1 MLVNVALGVVVEM
14 AVHAARARRNLVD
27 LSIVQLVDVVWVNS
41 KRTRHEVEV
50 SHALY
55 KRVLEVIRRMSR
67 VHIRDG
73 THRNR
78 NGRLEL
84 AGNAEH
90 HTSAAMLSE
99 QLALPV
105 TLKVKLR
112 TIGRSAVNAVPRE
125 IEVAGKLAHM
135 HTERPQAH
143 VQGIGTGSLEALG
156 DFEVLL
162 HRGHERGVAQVGVVL
177 LDTVDEHLHGKVL
190 PAGLLDAL
198 NHLAYKAGT
207 ILKALGTI
215 LVIALVA
222 HAREERLANVVARS
236 VDLNSIPTKV
246 LKLLG
251 KVGRILLEGMNLI
264 DRHIASHGRGKR
276 TRSRLLRAAKRN
288 THARDLVTDVTSLF
302 VNRIGKFLQRGSI
315 HGHAARHGEV
325 LILVHKVLD
334 PHHIHPAVGKGA
346 IVGHAFF
353 VVLARIGACG
363 RLHDTV
369 LNLETAKLPRRKQR
383 SEIGSVGTP
392 SLSRCSV
399 LLSVHLRRSNEALS
413 SLLGPGLHRRIR
425 GTRYA
430 GKCHQ
435 SASNRSTARN
445 KAAPRHTC
453 IHIMPPSP
461 AGTGQSPISCPPTC
475 NWLAA

>member
-1 MLVNVALGVVVEM
+1 
-14 AVHAARARRNLVD
+14 
-27 LSIVQLVDVVWVNS
+27 
-41 KRTRHEVEV
+41 
-50 SHALY
+50 
-55 KRVLEVIRRMSR
+55 MSR

-78 NGRLEL
+78 NGRLKL
-84 AGNAEH
+84 VSNAEH
-90 HTSAAMLSE
+90 HASTAMLSE

-112 TIGRSAVNAVPRE
+112 AIGRSAVNAVPRE
-125 IEVAGKLAHM
+125 IEVASKLAHM
-135 HTERPQAH
+135 HAERPQAH
-143 VQGIGTGSLEALG
+143 VQGIGTSSLKALG

-190 PAGLLDAL
+190 PTGLLDAL

-236 VDLNSIPTKV
+236 VNLNSIPTKV

-276 TRSRLLRAAKRN
+276 TRSRLLRATKRN
-288 THARDLVTDVTSLF
+288 THAGDLITDVAPLF
-302 VNRIGKFLQRGSI
+302 VNRIGEFLQRSSI
-315 HGHAARHGEV
+315 HGHTTRHGEV

-334 PHHIHPAVGKGA
+334 PHHIHATMGKGA
-346 IVGHAFF
+346 IVGHALF
-353 VVLARIGACG
+353 VVLARIGACS

-369 LNLETAKLPRRKQR
+369 LNLETAKLPGRKQR

-392 SLSRCSV
+392 SLSRCSA
-399 LLSVHLRRSNEALS
+399 LLSVHLRRGNQTLS
-413 SLLGPGLHRRIR
+413 SGLLGPGLHRRIR
-425 GTRYA
+425 GTHYA

-435 SASNRSTARN
+435 SASNRSAARN

-453 IHIMPPSP
+453 IHNASFSSRRRTVPNKLP
-461 AGTGQSPISCPPTC
+461 ANLQLVC
-475 NWLAA
+475 NLIQGP